1 MNRFPKTAKLLLL
14 TFLYLSQGL
23 PFGFQATALPVY
35 LRANGV
41 SLEAIGFVTSLAAPW
56 MLKPLWAPLVD
67 RYGSARFGRRKSWI
81 LPLQGLIC
89 ITLFFASSV
98 SVNENLELLLL
109 LVFLMNLFAA
119 TQDIAVDGLALDL
132 LSPEELGPG
141 NASQV
146 VGYKAGMLIS
156 GGVLVWL
163 SKWLSWQYLF
173 MIMGGISLV
182 PFFLILLYSEK
193 ESEYFKPSMNET
205 FSGIINK
212 LITYVKM
219 PGELWV
225 VLFIASYKLGE
236 IMIDVMF
243 KPFLIDSGLQPSDV
257 GLILGTWGMVA
268 SLLGS
273 LIGGI
278 LALRLSLHRALS
290 VSLILR
296 LVPLTCEWII
306 SFTGFSNT
314 ILIAVTIFEHLFG
327 GMLTTVM
334 FAFMMSRVN
343 RQIGATHYTV
353 LASVEVIGKTPGAW
367 ISGFIAKWF
376 GYPVLFGIGVLISAA
391 VIFILPFLGKKTPQ
405 NCKKLLL

>member
-1 MNRFPKTAKLLLL
+1 
-14 TFLYLSQGL
+14 
-23 PFGFQATALPVY
+23 
-35 LRANGV
+35 
-41 SLEAIGFVTSLAAPW
+41 
-56 MLKPLWAPLVD
+56 
-67 RYGSARFGRRKSWI
+67 
-81 LPLQGLIC
+81 
-89 ITLFFASSV
+89 
-98 SVNENLELLLL
+98 
-109 LVFLMNLFAA
+109 
-119 TQDIAVDGLALDL
+119 
-132 LSPEELGPG
+132 
-141 NASQV
+141 
-146 VGYKAGMLIS
+146 
-156 GGVLVWL
+156 
-163 SKWLSWQYLF
+163 
-173 MIMGGISLV
+173 
-182 PFFLILLYSEK
+182 
-193 ESEYFKPSMNET
+193 
-205 FSGIINK
+205 
-212 LITYVKM
+212 
-219 PGELWV
+219 
-225 VLFIASYKLGE
+225 
-236 IMIDVMF
+236 MIDVMF